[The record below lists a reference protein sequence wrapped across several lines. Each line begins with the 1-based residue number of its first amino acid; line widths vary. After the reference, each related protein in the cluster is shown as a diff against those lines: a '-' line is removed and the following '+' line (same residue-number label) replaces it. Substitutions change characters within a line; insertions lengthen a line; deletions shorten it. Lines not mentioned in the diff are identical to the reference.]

1 MIWWQQC
8 NLCNGSNVETAVSRR
23 NSWKTNYIIAL
34 LKMKALSLIPI
45 LVDLSSAV
53 IPISLYINYID
64 MTELRSTGFHHQMLI
79 TGHDS
84 FVWLYQRSQTDWFI
98 HLFYFTIELLFT
110 TKGKW
115 NHLFLFN
122 RKTSKF
128 TFSTEDIE
136 LQNKLVDILACWQY
150 FPSSW
155 WSLTSIGE
163 VQCCVMIAR
172 KPQSWRSVIKIVG
185 VPGVPGVPVSQDT
198 PG

>member
-8 NLCNGSNVETAVSRR
+8 NLCNGSNVETAVFRR

-34 LKMKALSLIPI
+34 LEMKALSLIWSHLGI
-45 LVDLSSAV
+45 DLRSALMS
-53 IPISLYINYID
+53 ISLNVILTRRFSIHLQLSY
-64 MTELRSTGFHHQMLI
+64 ELSTGWHELI
-79 TGHDS
+79 TTARFCAALSEGLDT
-84 FVWLYQRSQTDWFI
+84 LAGWFI

-136 LQNKLVDILACWQY
+136 LEQV
-150 FPSSW
+150 SW
-155 WSLTSIGE
+155 
-163 VQCCVMIAR
+163 
-172 KPQSWRSVIKIVG
+172 
-185 VPGVPGVPVSQDT
+185 
-198 PG
+198 

>member
-8 NLCNGSNVETAVSRR
+8 NLCNGSNVETAVFRR

-34 LKMKALSLIPI
+34 LEMKALSLIWSHLGI
-45 LVDLSSAV
+45 DLRSALMS
-53 IPISLYINYID
+53 ISLNVILTRRFSIHLQLSY
-64 MTELRSTGFHHQMLI
+64 ELSTGWHELI
-79 TGHDS
+79 TTAQFCAALSEGLDT
-84 FVWLYQRSQTDWFI
+84 LAGWFI

-136 LQNKLVDILACWQY
+136 LEQV
-150 FPSSW
+150 SW
-155 WSLTSIGE
+155 
-163 VQCCVMIAR
+163 
-172 KPQSWRSVIKIVG
+172 
-185 VPGVPGVPVSQDT
+185 
-198 PG
+198 